1 MAVEGLFHFVVVL
14 LDGFVE
20 LSPSVGLYYNTLG
33 MLPQFIVVDAI
44 WFRVSPCYLS
54 SSSV

>member
-1 MAVEGLFHFVVVL
+1 MAVEGLFQFVVVL